1 MDNPVVRF
9 EVMGNGG
16 DPSSLVH
23 FYTELFGWTAAPVLD
38 DVSYLSV
45 NTGTTRGISGGIG
58 AWQRPSHVTFYV
70 QVNDLAAILAKAEE
84 LGGKALT
91 DLGEVSNSTVADV
104 ADHDGNLV
112 SLVLRTPRP
121 DRNESGGQHPV
132 VYFEIQGSN
141 WQSTRDFWSTLFGW
155 KVKDFPE
162 YNYSIVPGNEA
173 DIVGGIGQSPNGQ
186 KLVTIYVQVSDL
198 QATLDRAT
206 NLGGRTVKPIFG
218 VPNVQQF
225 AHFADPAG
233 NIVGLMS

>member
-1 MDNPVVRF
+1 M
-9 EVMGNGG
+9 
-16 DPSSLVH
+16 
-23 FYTELFGWTAAPVLD
+23 
-38 DVSYLSV
+38 
-45 NTGTTRGISGGIG
+45 
-58 AWQRPSHVTFYV
+58 
-70 QVNDLAAILAKAEE
+70 
-84 LGGKALT
+84 
-91 DLGEVSNSTVADV
+91 
-104 ADHDGNLV
+104 
-112 SLVLRTPRP
+112 
-121 DRNESGGQHPV
+121 
-132 VYFEIQGSN
+132 YFEIQGSN

>member
-84 LGGKALT
+84 LGGKLSPT
-91 DLGEVSNSTVADV
+91 WGRF
-104 ADHDGNLV
+104 
-112 SLVLRTPRP
+112 RTRRWP
-121 DRNESGGQHPV
+121 
-132 VYFEIQGSN
+132 
-141 WQSTRDFWSTLFGW
+141 
-155 KVKDFPE
+155 
-162 YNYSIVPGNEA
+162 
-173 DIVGGIGQSPNGQ
+173 
-186 KLVTIYVQVSDL
+186 
-198 QATLDRAT
+198 
-206 NLGGRTVKPIFG
+206 
-218 VPNVQQF
+218 
-225 AHFADPAG
+225 
-233 NIVGLMS
+233 M